1 MKLTQGAFVLL
12 FIASTSLFSQQSISA
27 KLVDSLSMKPIPF
40 ATIALDDNTGVISND
55 NGDFNI
61 TIDRKILISD
71 SLFINCLGYKEKRIA
86 IQQISDSIIHLSTK
100 SIDLKEVFLTNKNY
114 TIDEI
119 LELVKAGLK
128 TNYDFGLT
136 KRKLFYRESNYTEM
150 LKTDIKIKKS
160 TIPEFNQAFMDSVL
174 SAVPRK
180 TDDHT
185 EVLAELYGKI
195 ENGQPQKL
203 DILKASRLYDKK
215 NEVTFENYEERFN
228 QMIKKHVKR
237 DSYFK
242 IKSGW
247 FGTKEEIDSS
257 FFENKQVDED
267 TAEFI
272 EKKKEQEQKRKANF
286 LKWRKNTIHNFENNG
301 FLEEDTDLNFLEK
314 SRKYDFELLDFA
326 YLNNEFVYAIN
337 FKPKRGAD
345 FEGTMY
351 VNTDDF
357 AIVRLDY
364 KNVKPLKTFGLL
376 GISLNEFLKEGTII
390 YKKNINE
397 KYTLKYADAS
407 FGQRVGVKR
416 PIKIIEKNKIVK
428 GRRKQNEVSGDIHFI
443 VKNID
448 KRELIVFESNPIKA
462 TDFDSFKELAD
473 VTPTY
478 LPQYDP
484 EFWKG
489 HNIIE
494 PNQAIKDFK
503 IMQPED

>member
-1 MKLTQGAFVLL
+1 
-12 FIASTSLFSQQSISA
+12 
-27 KLVDSLSMKPIPF
+27 
-40 ATIALDDNTGVISND
+40 
-55 NGDFNI
+55 
-61 TIDRKILISD
+61 
-71 SLFINCLGYKEKRIA
+71 
-86 IQQISDSIIHLSTK
+86 
-100 SIDLKEVFLTNKNY
+100 
-114 TIDEI
+114 
-119 LELVKAGLK
+119 
-128 TNYDFGLT
+128 
-136 KRKLFYRESNYTEM
+136 
-150 LKTDIKIKKS
+150 
-160 TIPEFNQAFMDSVL
+160 
-174 SAVPRK
+174 
-180 TDDHT
+180 
-185 EVLAELYGKI
+185 
-195 ENGQPQKL
+195 
-203 DILKASRLYDKK
+203 
-215 NEVTFENYEERFN
+215 
-228 QMIKKHVKR
+228 
-237 DSYFK
+237 
-242 IKSGW
+242 
-247 FGTKEEIDSS
+247 
-257 FFENKQVDED
+257 
-267 TAEFI
+267 
-272 EKKKEQEQKRKANF
+272 
-286 LKWRKNTIHNFENNG
+286 
-301 FLEEDTDLNFLEK
+301 
-314 SRKYDFELLDFA
+314 
-326 YLNNEFVYAIN
+326 
-337 FKPKRGAD
+337 
-345 FEGTMY
+345 

-416 PIKIIEKNKIVK
+416 PIKIIEKNKNVK